1 MIDTLNAEAPDG
13 PVEEQII
20 HMATISYERL
30 PMLEVLFDRFALS
43 LSGAIKAYS
52 GATTEVSLQD
62 FTYGNC
68 GAALDSLPS
77 PVLIAMTSATGWD
90 GRMATVIEPQLLFAL
105 LEFMLGG
112 RTARDGAWEPR
123 SFTTIEKRIGT
134 QLCDVA
140 LRELSSAFA
149 PVTDVKFSIDSLENS
164 PRALV
169 LAPPAS
175 PCIKVELRV
184 ELEGRGGNLTFVI
197 PNATFE
203 KLRPQLIESF
213 FGAQLGVDSG
223 WRSLLADSLQGTNV
237 DLTAVLHELK
247 IPLSDVLSW
256 QKGQTIDLG
265 ITADNCA
272 TVNCSGR
279 PMFRAATGR
288 NRNGSV
294 ALRVTEKLED
304 NKVEETDGALD

>member
-1 MIDTLNAEAPDG
+1 MTSDTPDG

-20 HMATISYERL
+20 HMATISYERM

-43 LSGAIKAYS
+43 LSGAIKSYS
-52 GATTEVSLQD
+52 GATTEVTLTD
-62 FTYGNC
+62 FSYGNC
-68 GAALDSLPS
+68 GAALDSLAAPTL
-77 PVLIAMTSATGWD
+77 VAMTSATGWE
-90 GRMATVIEPQLLFAL
+90 GRLATVIEPKLLFSL

-112 RTARDGAWEPR
+112 RTAGEREWEPR
-123 SFTTIEKRIGT
+123 SFTTIEKRIGS

-149 PVTDVKFSIDSLENS
+149 PVTDVEFCVDHLENS

-175 PCIKVELRV
+175 ACIKVELRV
-184 ELEGRGGNLTFVI
+184 EVEGRGGNLIFVI

-213 FGAQLGVDSG
+213 FGAQLGVDTG
-223 WRSLLADSLQGTNV
+223 WRDQLAGSLQGTNV
-237 DLTAVLHELK
+237 DLTAVLHELQV
-247 IPLSDVLSW
+247 PLNDVLAW
-256 QKGQTIDLG
+256 QRGQTIDLG
-265 ITADNCA
+265 IAGDNLA
-272 TVNCSGR
+272 TVTCSGR
-279 PMFRAATGR
+279 PMFRAAMGR
-288 NRNGSV
+288 RRNGSV

-304 NKVEETDGALD
+304 KEMEELNGALD